1 MNFVISKK
9 TIEESIFVISMA
21 VAFSG
26 NNLLS
31 VVIGITWILYGIVKK
46 SGRGFLSNKDFRFF
60 LGIYFIPVILIHIY
74 TFFLIVI
81 GEADSSILS
90 TNLITYI
97 PIVLAICVVG
107 LWGFKGCIDVFLAL
121 FIIWIVKAGK
131 IIFANGI
138 NAIIVSVIAIFS
150 GNLSSNYFEMDDIVL
165 ASGYFILMFFVL
177 KNITKKNRV
186 LLTIGLTLIFILGAK
201 RIAFLG
207 VVITFLVHFILKRT
221 KKKNKFRIAIT
232 IGLIMAICGLLYV
245 SLFSDDNIISIV
257 VNDLGINMMA
267 RNYFYE
273 SLLKKGSFSI
283 DFLGLGRGSVKKI
296 MLENFPPFQY
306 VHSDYIK
313 MFIEIGFIPYLLW
326 LIYYFVI
333 IAILVKRRYGEKAA
347 IFMTEVSAYTAVLY
361 MTDNTESYFICG
373 LLRCIIPLA
382 YISYIKYKETN
393 DIRLR
398 HISIRW

>member
-46 SGRGFLSNKDFRFF
+46 SGRGFLSKKDCRFF
-60 LGIYFIPVILIHIY
+60 LGIYFIPAILIHIY
-74 TFFLIVI
+74 TFFLIII

-97 PIVLAICVVG
+97 PILLAICVVG

-165 ASGYFILMFFVL
+165 ASGYFALMFFLL
-177 KNITKKNRV
+177 KNITKKNRI

-207 VVITFLVHFILKRT
+207 VVITFLVHIILKKIRN
-221 KKKNKFRIAIT
+221 KNKYKTAI
-232 IGLIMAICGLLYV
+232 ILGLILALCGFLYV
-245 SLFSDDNIISIV
+245 
-257 VNDLGINMMA
+257 
-267 RNYFYE
+267 
-273 SLLKKGSFSI
+273 
-283 DFLGLGRGSVKKI
+283 
-296 MLENFPPFQY
+296 
-306 VHSDYIK
+306 
-313 MFIEIGFIPYLLW
+313 
-326 LIYYFVI
+326 
-333 IAILVKRRYGEKAA
+333 
-347 IFMTEVSAYTAVLY
+347 
-361 MTDNTESYFICG
+361 
-373 LLRCIIPLA
+373 
-382 YISYIKYKETN
+382 
-393 DIRLR
+393 
-398 HISIRW
+398 